1 MIHAESIHKSFGP
14 LSVLRGVDLETRR
27 GRITALV
34 GPNGSG
40 KTTLVKMILGLVQP
54 DRGTLHLGNQP
65 VASSGN
71 YRSVLGYMPQI
82 VRFPGNL
89 TGNEICAM
97 LTDLRGFDGE
107 PDRELVDSFELGQE
121 MDRPLKTLSGGT
133 RQKVNAAI
141 AFLFRPDVMILDEPT
156 AGLDPVAGE
165 IFREKLQLERSRG
178 RTFVITSHDMAH
190 LEAVADDIAF
200 LLDGKMIYQG
210 SVSDLKEATE
220 TSSLSAAIAHLMK
233 RREAA

>member
-1 MIHAESIHKSFGP
+1 MIHAQAIHKSFGP

-54 DRGTLHLGNQP
+54 DSGTLHLGSQV
-65 VASSGN
+65 VASSGS

-97 LTDLRGFDGE
+97 LADLRDFDGE
-107 PDRELVDSFELGQE
+107 LDRELVASFGLSEE

-141 AFLFRPDVMILDEPT
+141 AFLFKPDVMILDEPT

-165 IFREKLQLERSRG
+165 IFREKLLLERSRG

-210 SVSDLKEATE
+210 SVADLKDATE
-220 TSSLSAAIAHLMK
+220 TNSLSAAIAHLMK